1 MFQTDLEMDQEGMT
15 VPYPPLFDDTRKNH
29 GFVDVRGR
37 PDFASIIAEGAGS
50 SAMKALLIALAQP
63 GSKLFTIGCD
73 IGAKRVEGEIPYT
86 AGGYIQIMNSE
97 YARREPDDYAR
108 FARAV
113 ANALRAEAEGHEW
126 EVQFVL
132 KPVRFKLDNFTD
144 MTGSLWVWFHA
155 FGETEQKAVESRE
168 VLIREMGQAFSDDRH
183 VSLLE
188 KSDI

>member
-15 VPYPPLFDDTRKNH
+15 VPYPPLFDNIRKNH

-37 PDFASIIAEGAGS
+37 PDFASEIAEGAGS
-50 SAMKALLIALAQP
+50 SAMQALLIALAQP

-73 IGAKRVEGEIPYT
+73 IGAKRVDGDIPYT

-108 FARAV
+108 FAQA
-113 ANALRAEAEGHEW
+113 AADALKGEAEGHEW
-126 EVQFVL
+126 ELQFVL
-132 KPVRFKLDNFTD
+132 KPVRFQLDNFAK
-144 MTGSLWVWFHA
+144 MTGSLWIWFHA
-155 FGETEQKAVESRE
+155 FGETELTAVESRE

-183 VSLLE
+183 VSQFD
-188 KSDI
+188 KSDT